1 MLPFECGEGVSRDQ
15 VLRMM
20 LFSISFPKLLAN
32 PLITPLV
39 QSFACPFI
47 QVLGHG
53 VASV

>member
-1 MLPFECGEGVSRDQ
+1 MLPFECGEGFNRDQ

-20 LFSISFPKLLAN
+20 LFPNSFPKLVAN

-39 QSFACPFI
+39 QSFAYGFI

-53 VASV
+53 AASV